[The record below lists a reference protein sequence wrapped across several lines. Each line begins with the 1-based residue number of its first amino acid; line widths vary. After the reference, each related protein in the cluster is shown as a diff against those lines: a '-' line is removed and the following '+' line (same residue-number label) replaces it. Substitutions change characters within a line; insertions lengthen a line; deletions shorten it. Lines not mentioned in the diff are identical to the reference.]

1 MSNQEIEKGEAKC
14 QQVFVAY
21 PTRTDDEI
29 NLLDIWK
36 ILWRDKKLIG
46 GSFFA
51 FILLATVVTF
61 SLSKVY
67 RAETVLL
74 PPGNN
79 EVAELYVPEIYPADP
94 HEVYSEYLKN
104 LQSGGLRHRFFKEN
118 HLIGLLSKDSSE
130 DVDTYEVFKK
140 GFDEQIR
147 IVSLGKGKRKHI
159 DFTAVTLDGER
170 VGEISD
176 WLDRYIEFI
185 DNYTVNDLASGIQSQ
200 LKVRARSVTRKIET
214 LRLIASRE
222 HADRIAHIKEALV
235 IAKRLNIE
243 KPTGSA
249 FVANDQK
256 KNLEEGTTGVV
267 LDSQDVPLY
276 FRGFKVLEGELDQLQ
291 KRKNDDSFIIGLRG
305 LQGELASLEK
315 KKIDQS
321 VIHAVRIDQKA
332 RVGKMP
338 IKPRRFLIIALG
350 GMLGMIAGIII
361 TFVKNMRDSS

>member
-1 MSNQEIEKGEAKC
+1 MSIQEIEKDETKC

-21 PTRTDDEI
+21 PTCTDDEI
-29 NLLDIWK
+29 NWLDIWK

-61 SLSKVY
+61 SLPKVY

-79 EVAELYVPEIYPADP
+79 EVAELYVPEIYLADP
-94 HEVYSEYLKN
+94 HEVYREYLKN
-104 LQSGGLRHRFFKEN
+104 LQSSGLRYRFFKEN
-118 HLIGLLSKDSSE
+118 HLIELLSKGSSE
-130 DVDTYEVFKK
+130 DVDTYEIFKK
-140 GFDEQIR
+140 GFDEQIH
-147 IVSLGKGKRKHI
+147 IVSLRKGKRKDT
-159 DFTAVTLDGER
+159 DFTAVTLDGEII
-170 VGEISD
+170 GEISG

-185 DNYTVNDLASGIQSQ
+185 DSYTVNDLASGIQSQ
-200 LKVRARSVTRKIET
+200 LKVRARSVKRKIET
-214 LRLIASRE
+214 LRLVASQE
-222 HADRIAHIKEALV
+222 HADRIAFIKEALV

-256 KNLEEGTTGVV
+256 KNLEEGTTGIV

-276 FRGFKVLEGELDQLQ
+276 FRGFKALEGELDQLQ
-291 KRKNDDSFIIGLRG
+291 KRKDNDSFIIGLRG

-321 VIHAVRIDQKA
+321 VIHAVRIDQRAIVSK
-332 RVGKMP
+332 KP
-338 IKPRRFLIIALG
+338 IKPKSFLIIGLG
-350 GMLGMIAGIII
+350 GILGLMLGLIGAL
-361 TFVKNMRDSS
+361 VKKIGSS